1 MVTLGILCM
10 AEVFVSF
17 DQPVRDELGEYHA
30 RAVGRL
36 GDDGMWEGWIEFT
49 PIDGGTEVLVTGVE
63 STQPERAHL
72 EYWATGLT
80 PVFLEGALARARR
93 PVTVRVRPVEV
104 PFSEAPKPRDPVVR
118 RVMPSGPEPVLDP
131 FAIGGRSLDV
141 LRQELGAL
149 NRPRL
154 LNIIAGF
161 NLNPANEDLSWMS
174 DHQLMQFVVTSVE
187 AQLGLRTRI

>member
-1 MVTLGILCM
+1 M
-10 AEVFVSF
+10 AEVLVSF

-36 GDDGMWEGWIEFT
+36 GDDGMWEGWVEFT

-63 STQPERAHL
+63 STQPERTHL

-80 PVFLEGALARARR
+80 PVFLEGALSRARR
-93 PVTVRVRPVEV
+93 PVTVRVRPVEMPV
-104 PFSEAPKPRDPVVR
+104 FDAPKRRDSVVA
-118 RVMPSGPEPVLDP
+118 RVMPPGPEAVLDP
-131 FAIGGRSLDV
+131 FEIGGRNLDQ

-154 LNIIAGF
+154 VNIIAAF
-161 NLNPANEDLSWMS
+161 DLNPGDEDVSWMS
-174 DHQLMQFVVTSVE
+174 DRQLVQFIVTAVE
-187 AQLGLRTRI
+187 TQLAMRTRA